1 MTGVDE
7 AVNSLKQVV
16 LELEQKMQSRTVRG
30 VEQLQQTDEL
40 KTALS
45 RQHELEEALLSVTN
59 SLDSIIGKLID
70 LAEDCSLAQV
80 DVSVNGQS
88 YRIACEDGQ
97 EDRLVD
103 LAAMVDEKVIELVNQ
118 IGQVGSNRLL
128 VMAALIIADELVDL
142 KNEVGSSRELE
153 DKIKQEDM
161 VLTLQEITKRIEN
174 IADEVEQA

>member
-1 MTGVDE
+1 
-7 AVNSLKQVV
+7 
-16 LELEQKMQSRTVRG
+16 
-30 VEQLQQTDEL
+30 
-40 KTALS
+40 
-45 RQHELEEALLSVTN
+45 
-59 SLDSIIGKLID
+59 
-70 LAEDCSLAQV
+70 LAQV

-142 KNEVGSSRELE
+142 KNEVGCSRELE

>member
-1 MTGVDE
+1 M
-7 AVNSLKQVV
+7 
-16 LELEQKMQSRTVRG
+16 
-30 VEQLQQTDEL
+30 
-40 KTALS
+40 
-45 RQHELEEALLSVTN
+45 
-59 SLDSIIGKLID
+59 
-70 LAEDCSLAQV
+70 AQV

>member
-1 MTGVDE
+1 M
-7 AVNSLKQVV
+7 
-16 LELEQKMQSRTVRG
+16 
-30 VEQLQQTDEL
+30 
-40 KTALS
+40 
-45 RQHELEEALLSVTN
+45 
-59 SLDSIIGKLID
+59 
-70 LAEDCSLAQV
+70 AQV

-103 LAAMVDEKVIELVNQ
+103 LAAMVDEKVIGLVNQ

-153 DKIKQEDM
+153 DNIKQEDM

-174 IADEVEQA
+174 IADKVEQA